1 MGKFYKTF
9 FRKKILEQKIE
20 LNNYDNRM
28 ILKNVKMD
36 EYFIFNRKIHDD
48 KVIGYY
54 TDGIV
59 TCSGLT
65 ISINEDEIIL
75 FTHIN
80 EESEI
85 TKIVKEKFIPKI
97 LYFYCI
103 YKWNRSISN

>member
-85 TKIVKEKFIPKI
+85 TKIAKEKFIPKI
-97 LYFYCI
+97 IYFYCI